1 MSGINRLKN
10 MGAAGQRAA
19 AVENRAYQSGHQVVN
34 ETPCYILRMFDPYT
48 LAQTDDKHV
57 SSLTE
62 GKTGYLYVEVKEIT
76 SGVIRVL
83 PLDVPADFV
92 YLVYG
97 NGQQIAGTAAKILY
111 TNSDKNNAFV
121 KLAPNPE
128 ESYPDLGDNAM
139 GVSYDVGYLFGG
151 F

>member
-10 MGAAGQRAA
+10 IGAAGQRAA
-19 AVENRAYQSGHQVVN
+19 AIANQAYQSGHQIVN
-34 ETPCYILRMFDPYT
+34 EAPCVILRMFDPYT
-48 LAQTDDKHV
+48 LSDTSDNHV
-57 SSLTE
+57 NTLAA
-62 GKTGYLYVEVKEIT
+62 GKTGYLYVEVRELV

-83 PLDVPADFV
+83 PLNQPPDYV

-111 TNSDKNNAFV
+111 TNADKNNAFV
-121 KLAPNPE
+121 SLAPNPD

-139 GVSYDVGYLFGG
+139 GISYDIGYLFGG
-151 F
+151 